1 MKLYQLP
8 KAERI
13 KIEKRFK
20 TLQSKVNARRD
31 EIHRC
36 MNLLADLN
44 YQQEKEVSEIGRLLR
59 EYEGLSW
66 QIILGIVN

>member
-13 KIEKRFK
+13 KIEKRLK

-44 YQQEKEVSEIGRLLR
+44 YQQEKEVSEIGRLLL
-59 EYEGLSW
+59 EYEGLS
-66 QIILGIVN
+66 